1 MNSVEI
7 IKLFNLSI
15 YLYMTMYLCIFC
27 MAALNFNC
35 FVPYFAHATVE
46 AMVKSQS
53 HKRIELTAMTQANP
67 EKLILVTGATGN
79 QGGAVAQHLLQ
90 RGNFMVRALV
100 RDKNKPAA
108 QALQQAGAE
117 LVEGDLGDRASLDQA
132 LQGVSGVFSVQS
144 FDDGL
149 EAEIRQGKT
158 LTDAAK
164 AAGIQH
170 FVYSSVGS
178 AERKTGVPH
187 FDSKFQVEEYVR
199 ASGLSYTI
207 LRPVFFFY
215 NYSSMRPMIENGA
228 LASPLSSETKVQQL
242 CEEDYGKMVA
252 EVFERPT
259 DFLNREIEVAS
270 VDMTMPEIAA
280 DFSRVL
286 GKEVKYQQIP
296 FEAFEQQAGEEM
308 TIMYRWFEAVGYGAD
323 WAELKRDFPEPT
335 GFETYLRSH
344 NWA

>member
-1 MNSVEI
+1 
-7 IKLFNLSI
+7 
-15 YLYMTMYLCIFC
+15 
-27 MAALNFNC
+27 
-35 FVPYFAHATVE
+35 
-46 AMVKSQS
+46 
-53 HKRIELTAMTQANP
+53 MTQANP

-79 QGGAVAQHLLQ
+79 QGGAVAKRLLQ
-90 RGNFMVRALV
+90 RGNFMIRALV
-100 RDKNKPAA
+100 CDKSKPAS
-108 QALQQAGAE
+108 QTLQQAGAK
-117 LVEGDLGDRASLDQA
+117 LVEGDLDERTSLDQA

-144 FDDGL
+144 FNDSL

-187 FDSKFQVEEYVR
+187 FDSKFQVEEYIR
-199 ASGLSYTI
+199 ASDLSYTI
-207 LRPVFFFY
+207 LRPVFFY
-215 NYSSMRPMIENGA
+215 NYSSMRPLIENGA
-228 LASPLSSETKVQQL
+228 LPQPLSPDTKVQQL

-280 DFSRVL
+280 AFSRVL
-286 GKEVKYQQIP
+286 GKEVKYQQLP

-323 WAELKRDFPEPT
+323 WAELKKDFPEPT
-335 GFETYLRSH
+335 RFEAYLREH
-344 NWA
+344 DWA